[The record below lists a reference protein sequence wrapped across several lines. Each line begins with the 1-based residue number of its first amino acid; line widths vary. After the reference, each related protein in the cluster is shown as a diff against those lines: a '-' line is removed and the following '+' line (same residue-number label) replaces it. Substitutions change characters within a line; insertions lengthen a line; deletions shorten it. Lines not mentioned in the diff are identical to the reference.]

1 VRPDIQIL
9 LPTEPPEQHAADENR
24 TIRSMTA
31 TIIDGKAIAAR
42 VRAQVAEEVAAFVAR
57 SGRPPGLATVLV
69 GADPASAVYV
79 GGKQRACAEVGMT
92 PFDRRL
98 PADASFAQVAEL
110 LGELNADD
118 AVSGV
123 LLQLPVPAHLDGPT
137 LTGMIDPGK
146 DVDGLTPINAGLL
159 SQGRPGLRPC
169 TPLGVMELL
178 ASVDAQEGDA
188 AGGTP
193 AGRAPR
199 SLKLEGAEAVVVGRS
214 NLFGK
219 PMAQLLL
226 EANATVTV
234 CHSRTR
240 DLQAVCARADI
251 LIAAVGR
258 ARLVAADY
266 VKPGAVVID
275 VGMNRLTPEQAG
287 NRSGLVGDVDFAAAA
302 EVASAITP
310 VPGGV
315 GPMTIALLLRN
326 TLHAAQAAHAIE
338 VNA

>member
-1 VRPDIQIL
+1 M
-9 LPTEPPEQHAADENR
+9 A
-24 TIRSMTA
+24 A

-42 VRAQVAEEVAAFVAR
+42 VRARVAEEVTAFAARV
-57 SGRPPGLATVLV
+57 GRPPGLATVLV
-69 GADPASAVYV
+69 GEDPASAVYV

-92 PFDRRL
+92 PFDKRL
-98 PADASFAQVAEL
+98 PADASCERVAEL
-110 LGELNADD
+110 LAELNADD

-123 LLQLPVPAHLDGPT
+123 LLQLPVPAQLDGAM
-137 LTGMIDPGK
+137 LTGRIDPAK
-146 DVDGLTPINAGLL
+146 DVDGLTPVNAGLL

-178 ASVDAQEGDA
+178 ASVDAQ
-188 AGGTP
+188 
-193 AGRAPR
+193 
-199 SLKLEGAEAVVVGRS
+199 LEGAEAVVVGRS

-240 DLQAVCARADI
+240 DLRAVCARADV

-258 ARLVAADY
+258 PRLVTRDF

-275 VGMNRLTPEQAG
+275 VGMNRLTPEEAG
-287 NRSGLVGDVDFAAAA
+287 NNSGLVGDVDFAAAV

-326 TLHAAQAAHAIE
+326 TLRAAEAAHALE
-338 VNA
+338 AVA